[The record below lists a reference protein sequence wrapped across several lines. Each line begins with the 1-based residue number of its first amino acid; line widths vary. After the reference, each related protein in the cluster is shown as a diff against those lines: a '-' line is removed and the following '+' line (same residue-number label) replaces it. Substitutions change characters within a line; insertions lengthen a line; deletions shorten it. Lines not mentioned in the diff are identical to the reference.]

1 MQLLQQEVTPVTFQ
15 RDVLQLAAH
24 KYSGEGVFNRSSWS
38 LKEPTDC
45 VWYRNDIVLP
55 NGM

>member
-24 KYSGEGVFNRSSWS
+24 KYSGEGVF
-38 LKEPTDC
+38 
-45 VWYRNDIVLP
+45 IVAA
-55 NGM
+55 GA